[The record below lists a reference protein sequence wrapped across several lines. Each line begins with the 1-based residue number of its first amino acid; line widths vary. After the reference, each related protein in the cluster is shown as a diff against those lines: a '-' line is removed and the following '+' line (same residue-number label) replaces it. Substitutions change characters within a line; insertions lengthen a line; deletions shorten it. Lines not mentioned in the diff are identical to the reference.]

1 MRKEILIVALLMN
14 ATLANILELNNFRLA
29 SFILTKK
36 QDFTYSSGAQD
47 EDYSAV
53 RFDLGLSPMNTNQTQ
68 NYALMIITADQTQS

>member
-1 MRKEILIVALLMN
+1 MAFN
-14 ATLANILELNNFRLA
+14 AALANIVELNNFRLA

-53 RFDLGLSPMNTNQTQ
+53 RFDLAISPQNTKANLS
-68 NYALMIITADQTQS
+68 YAMMIITAD

>member
-1 MRKEILIVALLMN
+1 MKKELLIAALLMN

-68 NYALMIITADQTQS
+68 NYALMIITAD

>member
-1 MRKEILIVALLMN
+1 MRKELLIVALLMN